1 LAHHRL
7 CQPLERFYSR
17 AYRRCN
23 DSVSAVL
30 ELTLLT
36 EPEGLITMTTIVL
49 ASQSSSRRRLLESA
63 GLSPTIIVSHVD
75 EETEF
80 FNSLAPADMVIALAI
95 TKAHTVRE
103 QIDFPA
109 IIIGCDSTFE
119 FDGQSLGKPGT
130 PEIATE
136 RAKRVRGN
144 SGLLHTGHCIIDTAK
159 DIEISDRVTTR
170 VRFDHMSDEEI
181 ADYVATE
188 EPLHVAGGFTLD
200 GFSSPFIPS
209 IEGDYTNVVGI
220 SMPFVRKAFANLGYT
235 WPEAKKLR

>member
-1 LAHHRL
+1 
-7 CQPLERFYSR
+7 
-17 AYRRCN
+17 
-23 DSVSAVL
+23 
-30 ELTLLT
+30 
-36 EPEGLITMTTIVL
+36 MTTIVL
-49 ASQSSSRRRLLESA
+49 ASQSTSRRRLLESA
-63 GLSPTIIVSHVD
+63 GLSPRIIVSHVD

-80 FNSLAPADMVIALAI
+80 FNSLSPADMVIALAI

-130 PEIATE
+130 PEIAIE
-136 RAKRVRGN
+136 RARRVRGN
-144 SGLLHTGHCIIDTAK
+144 SGLLHTGHCIIDTVK
-159 DIEISDRVTTR
+159 DMEISDRVTTR
-170 VRFDHMSDEEI
+170 VSFDHMSDEEI

-220 SMPFVRKAFANLGYT
+220 SMPFVRKAFANLGYS
-235 WPEAKKLR
+235 WPEAKKMQ